1 MFSTQSDIPPFVLNY
16 DIVSL
21 FATELEEPKIDISGK
36 GLSNIESGVNF
47 FKVLTEHWKLLMCHR
62 LV

>member
-1 MFSTQSDIPPFVLNY
+1 MFSTQSDIPPFVPNY

-47 FKVLTEHWKLLMCHR
+47 FKVLTEH
-62 LV
+62 